1 MAQTNN
7 IQQTGIFI
15 QRNYLDEKTCDSLL
29 TQIQAYRQS
38 NTVPTVF
45 RKVKGRSLN
54 YQVIDG
60 IAISEHLSDLVQVY
74 ERINEFVNEIY
85 GKPLYPLESEKVRLN
100 VNITPVGGEYRWH
113 YDRNRLTAILY
124 LNEVEGGE
132 TDIYPNFRINAKNPT
147 LQRYFDN
154 VLMQTWVRNTFAQLR
169 TVRPEKGTLVL
180 MLGNQ
185 SLHSVRPVLGNIDR
199 INVISS
205 FDDLGKSFN
214 VSPLLDNYLY
224 QEKVELKSDPNY
236 ADAQKN

>member
-1 MAQTNN
+1 MVDAKNF
-7 IQQTGIFI
+7 QQAGIFI
-15 QRNYLDEKTCDSLL
+15 QRNYLDEKTCDLL
-29 TQIQAYRQS
+29 LAQIESYRQS

-60 IAISEHLSDLVQVY
+60 IDISQHLQDLVQVY
-74 ERINEFVNEIY
+74 QRINEFVNQIY
-85 GKPLYPLESEKVRLN
+85 GQLLYPLESEKVRLN

-132 TDIYPNFRINAKNPT
+132 TDIYPNFRIKVKNPT
-147 LQRYFDN
+147 LQRHLDN
-154 VLMQTWVRNTFAQLR
+154 LLMQKWVRNTFTKLQ
-169 TVRPEKGTLVL
+169 TVRPQKGTLVL

-185 SLHSVRPVLGNIDR
+185 SLHSVRTVLGSTDR
-199 INVISS
+199 INIIAS
-205 FDDLGKSFN
+205 FDDMGKSFN

-224 QEKVELKSDPNY
+224 QEKAELKSDPNY
-236 ADAQKN
+236 ADAKN